1 MANCGRMVIARAYR
15 KPPSLFPSL
24 TPTTSPQNWCPNF
37 ATRAATWQ
45 IWQDIFFA
53 TSDVNFCQITL
64 AFAVCVCTEM
74 RKGRYRTVPW
84 SMISTTVLRP
94 PRTYL
99 LTYLPSDW
107 LGLSREQR
115 LMLCWD
121 AAKDVTRLLT
131 TPIDVVRRTD
141 TVMAGRRAP
150 SAARRGRVSA
160 REAALTVVW
169 STATLAA
176 VVSVFCVQPTGQSVC
191 QSHLR
196 WDDVVCLFLHKNTT
210 HLTLLVEFVDQ
221 STFSLALWR
230 PLLPYGYSYRASC
243 VTLQGRVKHSF
254 VIFDIQALWRSVLSV
269 RVPGC

>member
-1 MANCGRMVIARAYR
+1 
-15 KPPSLFPSL
+15 
-24 TPTTSPQNWCPNF
+24 
-37 ATRAATWQ
+37 
-45 IWQDIFFA
+45 
-53 TSDVNFCQITL
+53 
-64 AFAVCVCTEM
+64 
-74 RKGRYRTVPW
+74 
-84 SMISTTVLRP
+84 MISTTVLRP

-150 SAARRGRVSA
+150 IAARPGRVSA
-160 REAALTVVW
+160 REAALTFVW

-243 VTLQGRVKHSF
+243 VTLQGRVKQSF
-254 VIFDIQALWRSVLSV
+254 VIFDIQALWRSDSDAQSWASECPNVKNDNWQLNPALHRTLYSCTHMAKVDVKGLNSLHCTYITDSRSRIITTFMQKV
-269 RVPGC
+269 RVYSRHTTGFFSGNLRFQKL